1 MLYEISKNIRSVLNA
16 SIWSD
21 LINKAKTK
29 QELQLSFDVSHHDAI
44 KHTKEDFQLGIKSLI
59 NNIDLKT
66 KCGDKSTQT
75 TCLLLIPI
83 VKVLYIE
90 ICRYFS

>member
-29 QELQLSFDVSHHDAI
+29 QELRLSFDVSHRDAI